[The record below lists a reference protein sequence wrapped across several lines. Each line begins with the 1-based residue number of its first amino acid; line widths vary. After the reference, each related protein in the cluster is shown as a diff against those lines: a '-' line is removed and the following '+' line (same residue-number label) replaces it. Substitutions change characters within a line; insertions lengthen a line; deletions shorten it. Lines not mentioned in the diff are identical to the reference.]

1 MLLLCI
7 IISTPVMLF
16 NHKESYHQ
24 YMKHMGKQ
32 LNLLRTFQD
41 ETSFRSNTE
50 SLALGELSQPHY
62 RSNNKA
68 SSRQGMTAFTY
79 DTTLSEILWHTEN
92 LSVLASSVSQES
104 LVYSWNFLSLE

>member
-7 IISTPVMLF
+7 IISTPVMLL

-50 SLALGELSQPHY
+50 SLALGELSRPHY
-62 RSNNKA
+62 RSNNQA

-104 LVYSWNFLSLE
+104 LV